1 MSSKQSIGSSVTAHN
16 ILSSPSFVGEEI
28 HVKWILGSANFG
40 LSYGIANER
49 KLSREE
55 VFGILASAQ
64 SHGVWGIDTAKAYGD
79 AEKIIGEY
87 FKARGKTLRVI
98 TKLPSKEYADSM
110 EVEREITDSLR
121 AMNVPSIDVLLL
133 HSYETVRRFG
143 KVILPV
149 LQKLSKEKVI
159 GRYGLSVYHPEEALE
174 AARDLTGALAI
185 EFPIN
190 LFDRRFQKGNLLERL
205 KSQGVFLLARSV
217 FLQGLFFMQE
227 EALGVD
233 LSKVKKKVRKIRE
246 LSENAQ
252 LRPEWL
258 PLAFVAT
265 DPWIDG
271 VVMGVDSVD
280 HLKTNLQALTHENL
294 LRYRQIAGQLAD
306 LEVDDEDIL
315 LPYRWK
321 R

>member
-1 MSSKQSIGSSVTAHN
+1 
-16 ILSSPSFVGEEI
+16 
-28 HVKWILGSANFG
+28 VKWVLGSANFG
-40 LSYGIANER
+40 LTYGIANGK
-49 KLSREE
+49 KLSRGE
-55 VFGILASAQ
+55 VFDILKSAQ
-64 SHGVWGIDTAKAYGD
+64 LSGVWGIDTAKAYGD
-79 AEKIIGEY
+79 AENIIGDY
-87 FKARGKTLRVI
+87 FREQGKKFKVI
-98 TKLPSKEYADSM
+98 TKLPAKDYGSPK
-110 EVEREITDSLR
+110 EVEREIGDSLHVL
-121 AMNVPSIDVLLL
+121 NIESIDVLLL
-133 HSYETVRRFG
+133 HSYNTYRRSG

-149 LQKLSKEKVI
+149 LQQLSRERVI
-159 GRYGLSVYHPEEALE
+159 GRCGLSVYHPEEAVE
-174 AARDLTGALAI
+174 AARDFKGAFAI
-185 EFPIN
+185 EFPVN
-190 LFDRRFQKGNLLERL
+190 LFDRRFLKGSFLQEL
-205 KSQGVFLLARSV
+205 KSEGVFLLARSV

-271 VVMGVDSVD
+271 VVIGVDSVD
-280 HLKTNLQALTHENL
+280 HLKTNLQALAHENL
-294 LRYRQIAGQLAD
+294 IRYRQLEEQLAD
-306 LEVDDEDIL
+306 LEVDDEAIL